1 MRHNIGLRLV
11 ERPRPAVDTIPQSDG
26 DYTTR
31 SNTYPN
37 PSMSLLRSLLLACCL
52 IATSF
57 SALSAETQT
66 LRVMSFNIR
75 LPAESDGV
83 DRWEL
88 RREQVIRMLRTQDA
102 DVIGTQELFLEQG
115 QYLAEQMPEYAWF
128 GRGRESNG
136 GGEHMGVFYR
146 RDRLRVIESG
156 DFWLS
161 DTPEVPGSITWG
173 HPHPRMVTWALFE
186 TLADGRKFYL
196 FNTHLPY
203 RGEDEDA
210 RLRGAQAIAR
220 RLRALPGDIPVVLTG
235 DFNTTPESG
244 AYAEFKGL
252 LQDAWVAAAQ
262 RQGPESTFHGFTG
275 QPQKRIDWILI
286 RGLRTDRMRTV
297 DSQENGRYP
306 SDHFPLVVEL
316 GWPAAATSSNSMS
329 SNSMFSNSTSSS
341 STPARKRPAIEPP
354 QSATAEARAEPTR
367 P

>member
-1 MRHNIGLRLV
+1 M
-11 ERPRPAVDTIPQSDG
+11 P
-26 DYTTR
+26 
-31 SNTYPN
+31 
-37 PSMSLLRSLLLACCL
+37 LLRSLLLTFCFLVAS
-52 IATSF
+52 TF
-57 SALSAETQT
+57 SASAADAQT

-75 LPAESDGV
+75 LPAESDGP

-88 RREQVIRMLRTQDA
+88 RREQVVRMLREQDA
-102 DVIGTQELFLEQG
+102 DIIGTQELFAEQG
-115 QYLAEQMPEYAWF
+115 DYLAAQMPEYAWF

-146 RDRLRVIESG
+146 RDRLRAIESG

-210 RLRGAQAIAR
+210 RLRGAQAIVQ
-220 RLRALPGDIPVVLTG
+220 RLRALPDDVPVVLTG
-235 DFNTTPESG
+235 DFNTMPDSG
-244 AYAEFKGL
+244 TYAEFKGL

-262 RQGPESTFHGFTG
+262 RGPESTFHGFTG
-275 QPQKRIDWILI
+275 RPQKRIDWILV

-297 DSQENGRYP
+297 DRQENGRYP
-306 SDHFPLVVEL
+306 SDHFPLMVEL
-316 GWPAAATSSNSMS
+316 SWPAVATSSTSSNSKS
-329 SNSMFSNSTSSS
+329 SNSTPSNSTS
-341 STPARKRPAIEPP
+341 PKKRPAIERP
-354 QSATAEARAEPTR
+354 QPATAEARTKATP